1 MGRALEACRD
11 DAYVARSSDNPA
23 PDPDCRA
30 TMPDTPLPTD
40 ALPEMAPTPELL
52 PEAQAPVEAAAELA
66 EHVAEPVIASAIEA
80 AVEPAAQAGADS
92 EAPTDA
98 PAATSEPA
106 PPELS
111 LNQCAAR
118 LAELFPALFAPPVKP
133 IKLRIQA
140 DVQARAPG
148 VFSRR
153 VLSVFLH
160 RHTTSTA
167 YIKALVHLGQRF
179 DLDGQPAGEIAAE
192 HREAAVVELARR
204 REVMETRRE
213 AERLAQRQALRES
226 NREAEKAQRAAYQEA
241 NKLAQQQAQEAQRVQ
256 QEQERQ
262 RREAFNAQDGDRRE
276 RIALLRAWEGS
287 TLTRANF
294 CVLKRIDEATLEA
307 QLALAR
313 EDLAQ
318 RAAMP
323 HPAPV
328 APQHQHQPQEPRRD
342 RRPDARHGPR
352 RDPAQAPHRGQG
364 SESQGRGQGPE
375 AQGRGRPDPRPPR
388 PPRQPRPPREASAQG
403 SVDAEPASTPSPS
416 SNEAAPKA

>member
-1 MGRALEACRD
+1 MKGRALGTYRD
-11 DAYVARSSDNPA
+11 DADTERSSDNPA
-23 PDPDCRA
+23 PDPDRRA

-40 ALPEMAPTPELL
+40 ALPAMAPTPELL
-52 PEAQAPVEAAAELA
+52 PETQAPVKAAAELA
-66 EHVAEPVIASAIEA
+66 EHVAEPVIASAVDA
-80 AVEPAAQAGADS
+80 AVEPAAQASADS
-92 EAPTDA
+92 EAPADTP
-98 PAATSEPA
+98 PAASEPA

-111 LNQCAAR
+111 LSQCAAR
-118 LAELFPALFAPPVKP
+118 LAEMFPALFAPPVKP

-140 DVQARAPG
+140 DLQARAPG

-192 HREAAVVELARR
+192 HREAAVAELARR

-213 AERLAQRQALRES
+213 AERLAQRQAQ
-226 NREAEKAQRAAYQEA
+226 REAEKAQRAAYQEA
-241 NKLAQQQAQEAQRVQ
+241 NQQAHQQAQQQAQEARQAQ
-256 QEQERQ
+256 QAQERQ
-262 RREAFNAQDGDRRE
+262 RREAFAAQDGDRRE

-294 CVLKRIDEATLEA
+294 CVLKRIDEKTLEA

-318 RAAMP
+318 RAEMP
-323 HPAPV
+323 RPMSV
-328 APQHQHQPQEPRRD
+328 APAQQPPQEQRRD

-352 RDPAQAPHRGQG
+352 RDPGQAPRQGQD
-364 SESQGRGQGPE
+364 PD
-375 AQGRGRPDPRPPR
+375 AQGRGRPDQRPPPSPR
-388 PPRQPRPPREASAQG
+388 PPRQPRPPREANAQG
-403 SVDAEPASTPSPS
+403 SVDADPASPPST
-416 SNEAAPKA
+416 EAAPKE

>member
-1 MGRALEACRD
+1 
-11 DAYVARSSDNPA
+11 
-23 PDPDCRA
+23 
-30 TMPDTPLPTD
+30 MPDTPLPTE
-40 ALPEMAPTPELL
+40 APPEMAPSPEPV
-52 PEAQAPVEAAAELA
+52 PEAQAPATPAVEHAEPTELRAVPALESAAEPAAEL
-66 EHVAEPVIASAIEA
+66 V
-80 AVEPAAQAGADS
+80 VEPAAEPAAEALAGAVD
-92 EAPTDA
+92 EATSAPADA
-98 PAATSEPA
+98 PVAASEPA

-192 HREAAVVELARR
+192 HREAAVAELARR

-213 AERLAQRQALRES
+213 AERQAQRQAQ
-226 NREAEKAQRAAYQEA
+226 REAEKAQRAAYQEA
-241 NKLAQQQAQEAQRVQ
+241 NQQAHQQAQQQAQEARQAQ
-256 QEQERQ
+256 QAQERE
-262 RREAFNAQDGDRRE
+262 RREAFAAQDGDRRE

-294 CVLKRIDEATLEA
+294 CALKRILESTLEA
-307 QLALAR
+307 HLALAR

-323 HPAPV
+323 HPV
-328 APQHQHQPQEPRRD
+328 APPQQQTPRQPAPN
-342 RRPDARHGPR
+342 DARGPR
-352 RDPAQAPHRGQG
+352 RG
-364 SESQGRGQGPE
+364 
-375 AQGRGRPDPRPPR
+375 GRPDQRPPR
-388 PPRQPRPPREASAQG
+388 APRGGGGGAAG
-403 SVDAEPASTPSPS
+403 GGEPA
-416 SNEAAPKA
+416 A